1 MSLRSWWQNRGKPKA
16 AALAPEAQVMEPV
29 KMGRPEWIPGPRDLA
44 RVEAAAAR
52 GLNKDQI
59 ALSIGVGYSTMAA
72 KYKQF
77 PEIQEAIKR
86 GQDNAIIKIQSE
98 LFETAIGK
106 RGRTGKMTAMI
117 FWLKNKGGWSDRQTM
132 QGNPGKPLWIG
143 AVHAPPTLEQGG
155 ERLSILDEAR
165 EDGIDP
171 PELSQPETH

>member
-1 MSLRSWWQNRGKPKA
+1 MRDWLKFRRKPKPEE
-16 AALAPEAQVMEPV
+16 LAPEAPVMEPV
-29 KMGRPEWIPGPRDLA
+29 KMGRPEWIPTPGDLA
-44 RVEAAAAR
+44 RIESAAAR

-86 GQDNAIIKIQSE
+86 GQDKGVITIVSQ
-98 LFETAIGK
+98 LYETATGK
-106 RGRTGKMTAMI
+106 HGKTGKMTAMI
-117 FWLKNKGGWSDRQTM
+117 FYLKNKAGWSDRQTV
-132 QGNPGKPLWIG
+132 QGNPDKPLWIG

-165 EDGIDP
+165 EGGIDP